1 MIKSLRFM
9 LFGILMLMAGSAFAD
24 GIVFNFDDDYARLFP
39 AITGVSSSDSHDGDI
54 DEAITSIEIQGVTVT
69 VSAKDEDNNNAN
81 RIWSGSPRL
90 RMYSGTFSVK
100 AAEKISKIVFNANN
114 KFSLTAS
121 TGTLDGTTWT
131 GEATEVVFTVGGNTQ
146 LKSIEVTLGEGS
158 VTPGDNPGDNPGEVI
173 STDGTI
179 VFGNL
184 NLENGVQYTDPFDGG
199 TFTVTFAGGGNDGK
213 YYDTGS
219 GIRVYGDGSMT
230 VAAKSG
236 NLTKILIAFDGDKK
250 PETAD
255 IVSTGTYDVEAGVWT
270 GNASEVIFTRPSGTG
285 HWRIQSVTAEVDGSA
300 PVVEVVA
307 KPVIRPNGGEF
318 EGSIEVTIA
327 CATEGAT
334 IYYFDSS
341 KIVETETA
349 IEGTWVEYTAPFT
362 ITETTTITAFAL
374 KGHKTSEHVEAT
386 FTKKESEIVPIVDGI
401 TFDFDEAGTILLD
414 LPGESSGSGEN
425 YVADGDINEDKT
437 AIFDNVSITVSA
449 GVPGEDGNLRT
460 PNRLWNSS
468 PKLRMYSGKITVKGN
483 DIQMIIFEANS
494 KFNLTPNV
502 GTLTEKTW
510 EGEANEVEF
519 AVGGNTQ
526 IKNITVVLKQ
536 AATAIQ
542 TVNNVVENTVIYNLA
557 GQQISARPKDACY
570 PLGRR
575 TLATKGTQ
583 ERDARNL
590 QKGLY
595 IVNGRKF
602 IVK

>member
-90 RMYSGTFSVK
+90 RMYSGTFTVK

>member
-90 RMYSGTFSVK
+90 RMYSGTFTVK

-114 KFSLTAS
+114 KFSLSAS